1 MSRKLRWSQAAV
13 NAAHFISHAAGNTAE
28 FEQTGFFLP
37 RRVLQT
43 QVGLKGVKTHIIN
56 TSKEA
61 ERVCVSTGSSCG
73 CLFTHLCI
81 LITNVRLVR
90 MLFSEGF
97 KIRTLIDLCATQ
109 SLLSS
114 VGA

>member
-1 MSRKLRWSQAAV
+1 M

-61 ERVCVSTGSSCG
+61 ERECVCQQEAVVDVCS
-73 CLFTHLCI
+73 
-81 LITNVRLVR
+81 LISAFL
-90 MLFSEGF
+90 
-97 KIRTLIDLCATQ
+97 
-109 SLLSS
+109 
-114 VGA
+114 